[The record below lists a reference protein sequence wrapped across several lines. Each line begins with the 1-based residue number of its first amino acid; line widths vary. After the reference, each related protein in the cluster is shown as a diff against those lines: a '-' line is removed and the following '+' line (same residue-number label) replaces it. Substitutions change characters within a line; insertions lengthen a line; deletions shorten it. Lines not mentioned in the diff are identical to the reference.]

1 MIDCVCTSSLQ
12 SQFQATLPLVGIQ
25 IPIPPIAAQLALV
38 AGAGASSAAAAPPA
52 HFSAML
58 GLPPLPF
65 GINMTNRI
73 AATLAAAAQ
82 ISAAFNVNLQLPTA
96 SARLNAI
103 IATLNMNLTALLP
116 KLGFKL
122 TAMAKLGPLLTLP
135 MLLQAIVAFRANFG
149 IDLFTPAGLLQL
161 KAMLALAPPFPP
173 APPSTIGMSATAMA
187 QASLYAQLAMAA
199 NLAGGV
205 PNFLPTLQAVANLQ
219 LSVIPP
225 NLMFA
230 LSLMLSLQQIS
241 ANLQLLG
248 LSPISATLNAQLR
261 LMLQPLLTLL
271 ASITLPPTW
280 WAFPGIAFSA
290 SLAANAAA
298 VAQLNLPLVA
308 TLRLPDLIPLS
319 MVANLSANLMPLVH
333 CTACSQ

>member
-1 MIDCVCTSSLQ
+1 MIDCVCTNSLQ
-12 SQFQATLPLVGIQ
+12 SQFQATLPLIGIQ

-38 AGAGASSAAAAPPA
+38 AGAGSAAAASSA
-52 HFSAML
+52 QFSAML

-103 IATLNMNLTALLP
+103 IATLNMNLTATLP

-149 IDLFTPAGLLQL
+149 IDLLTPAGLLQL

-173 APPSTIGMSATAMA
+173 APPSTIGLSATAMA

-219 LSVIPP
+219 LNVIPP

-248 LSPISATLNAQLR
+248 LSPISATLNVQLR

-290 SLAANAAA
+290 SLAANATA
-298 VAQLNLPLVA
+298 VAQLNLAMVA
-308 TLRLPDLIPLS
+308 ALRLPDLIPLS
-319 MVANLSANLMPLVH
+319 MVANLSANLMPPVH
-333 CTACSQ
+333 CTACAQ